1 MRKKMSLLA
10 AAATVAVLLSTGS
23 AAGSAA
29 GAARDSAARDGASGG
44 AARDSASGRNAGDGA
59 PVRLT
64 GGLVGPLHVSAGRDG
79 SVTVS
84 ESFAGRLI
92 RVDSEGNRGVLYE
105 TPDWTVAGND
115 RRGDRTY
122 FLESQGAGPHPA
134 ALAGHVRII
143 DDDGR
148 QRTLGDFAALE
159 TEENS
164 DGETRYGFRDLPRGC
179 EAKLPAN
186 MPVSYKG
193 EVDSHPYGITVTEK
207 TIYVADAGA
216 NSVVSVDTRSGETE
230 TVAVLPPRPY
240 KISKA
245 AAASN
250 GLPDCVVGTTY
261 DFESVPTDVAVGPHG
276 WLYVTLL
283 PGGPE
288 DPALGARGAIFK
300 VDPDDGDVELVA
312 DDIMTP
318 TGLALDEDGELY
330 VASLFG
336 EGVLRIDPDSGHQTV
351 VLKAR
356 FTADVDLRDDTLY
369 ATVHALPGP
378 EGTPDGQVVYQELRD
393 GHRDGT

>member
-1 MRKKMSLLA
+1 MRKKLSLLA
-10 AAATVAVLLSTGS
+10 TAATAAVLLSTGS
-23 AAGSAA
+23 AAGAA
-29 GAARDSAARDGASGG
+29 PDRP
-44 AARDSASGRNAGDGA
+44 SGRDAGDAA
-59 PVRLT
+59 PVLLT

-84 ESFAGRLI
+84 ESFAGRLT
-92 RVDSEGNRGVLYE
+92 RVDSEGNQDVLYE
-105 TPDWTVAGND
+105 APDWSVAGND
-115 RRGDRTY
+115 RRGGRTY

-159 TEENS
+159 TKENS
-164 DGETRYGFRDLPRGC
+164 DGDTRYGFRDLPEGC
-179 EAKLPAN
+179 EAELPAN
-186 MPVSYKG
+186 MPASYKG
-193 EVDSHPYGITVTEK
+193 EVDSHPYGIAVTDE

-216 NSVVSVDTRSGETE
+216 NSVVSVETRSGETE

-240 KISKA
+240 RITPE

-261 DFESVPTDVAVGPHG
+261 DFESVPTDVVVGPRG
-276 WLYVTLL
+276 WLYVTSL

-300 VDPDDGDVELVA
+300 VDPHGDEVEVVA

-318 TGLALDEDGELY
+318 TGLALGEDGELY

-336 EGVLRIDPDSGHQTV
+336 EGVLRIDPDSGDQTV
-351 VLKAR
+351 VLAAG
-356 FTADVDLRDDTLY
+356 FAADVDLRGDTLF
-369 ATVHALPGP
+369 ATVNALPGP
-378 EGTPDGQVVYQELRD
+378 DGVPDGRVMYLDLRD
-393 GHRDGT
+393 GHHGRGTDS

>member
-1 MRKKMSLLA
+1 MRKKLSLPA
-10 AAATVAVLLSTGS
+10 TAATVAVFLAT
-23 AAGSAA
+23 GSAA
-29 GAARDSAARDGASGG
+29 GAAPDGPSVAAARYA
-44 AARDSASGRNAGDGA
+44 A
-59 PVRLT
+59 PVPLT

-84 ESFAGRLI
+84 ESFAGRLT
-92 RVDSEGNRGVLYE
+92 RVDSEGNKKVLYE
-105 TPDWTVAGND
+105 SPDWSVAGND
-115 RRGDRTY
+115 RRDGRTY

-134 ALAGHVRII
+134 ELAGHVRII

-164 DGETRYGFRDLPRGC
+164 DGDTRYGFRDLPAGC
-179 EAKLPAN
+179 EAELPVN
-186 MPVSYKG
+186 MPAGYRG
-193 EVDSHPYGITVTEK
+193 EVDSHPYGIAVTEE

-216 NSVVSVDTRSGETE
+216 NSVVSVDTRSGETR

-240 KISKA
+240 KITTA

-261 DFESVPTDVAVGPHG
+261 DFEAVPTDVAVGPDG
-276 WLYVTLL
+276 WLYITSL

-300 VDPDDGDVELVA
+300 VDPDDDEVKLVA
-312 DDIMTP
+312 DEIMTP
-318 TGLALDEDGELY
+318 TGLALNKDGDLY

-336 EGVLRIDPDSGHQTV
+336 EGVLRIDPHSGDQTV
-351 VLKAR
+351 VLGAG
-356 FTADVDLRDDTLY
+356 FAADVDLRGDSLY
-369 ATVHALPGP
+369 ATVNALPGP
-378 EGTPDGQVVYQELRD
+378 DGKPDGQVMQLNLRD
-393 GHRDGT
+393 G

>member
-1 MRKKMSLLA
+1 MRKKLSLLA
-10 AAATVAVLLSTGS
+10 TAATAAVFLAT
-23 AAGSAA
+23 GSAA
-29 GAARDSAARDGASGG
+29 GAAPDGP
-44 AARDSASGRNAGDGA
+44 SGRDAGDTA
-59 PVRLT
+59 PVLLT

-84 ESFAGRLI
+84 ESFAGRLT
-92 RVDSEGNRGVLYE
+92 RVDSDGNQDVLYE
-105 TPDWTVAGND
+105 APDWSVAGND
-115 RRGDRTY
+115 RRDDRTY

-164 DGETRYGFRDLPRGC
+164 DGDTRYGFRDLPEGC
-179 EAKLPAN
+179 EAELPAN
-186 MPVSYKG
+186 MPASYKG
-193 EVDSHPYGITVTEK
+193 EVDSHPYGIAVTDE

-240 KISKA
+240 RITPE

-261 DFESVPTDVAVGPHG
+261 DFESVPTDVVVGPHG
-276 WLYVTLL
+276 WLYVTSL

-300 VDPDDGDVELVA
+300 VDPDGDEVELVA

-318 TGLALDEDGELY
+318 TGLALGEDGELY

-336 EGVLRIDPDSGHQTV
+336 EGVLRVDPDSGDQTV
-351 VLKAR
+351 VLAAG
-356 FTADVDLRDDTLY
+356 FAADVDLRGDTLF
-369 ATVHALPGP
+369 ATVNALPGP
-378 EGTPDGQVVYQELRD
+378 DGAPDGRVVYLDLRD
-393 GHRDGT
+393 GHHDGGTGS